1 MKGNL
6 MYDTS
11 VFSRRTADAIA
22 ASFRA
27 CLERAVAEPG
37 VSVDA
42 LDRHILA
49 ARAESLVPCCL
60 ALPLEVALSVVAR
73 LCDVVG
79 DGDSDDVAASAVPP
93 LLGHAWRF
101 LDQAVATEA
110 AAGTVAA
117 SSDGGRSMI
126 RNINISDDS
135 VMSYTD
141 LEQQARALAALL
153 RHAASVVG
161 SHGARP
167 RVSVLGPN
175 SSGILTIHF
184 AAALVGGVVGNHN
197 THLVAPEL
205 AYQLQRFEPH
215 AIAIVDRGESLNVL
229 ADAALALVDRQGS
242 STTSPLR
249 IPVPWQA
256 SDILALLTGGPEV
269 SISGG
274 PEAFIDISGGPEAFI
289 DISGTSR
296 DVVDGFSP
304 QDPYML
310 YFTSGT
316 SGKPKGVMLTQD
328 IVCRHAV
335 GTTSEMRLH
344 SEDVW
349 LHAAP
354 MFHLVDAFAIYAITA
369 AAGQHVLQPSFEAA
383 ATLCVI
389 EREGVTVMNMA
400 STMVALICA
409 SPTLGLM
416 DLSSLRLVSCGGSP
430 LAAAV
435 VKRAIGAF
443 GCEFFVS
450 YGMTECCGKISMSL
464 LELAQR
470 DNTNEVR

>member
-6 MYDTS
+6 MYDTT
-11 VFSRRTADAIA
+11 VFSRRTAAALA
-22 ASFRA
+22 ASFKA
-27 CLERAVAEPG
+27 CLERAVAEPR
-37 VSVDA
+37 VSVDS

-49 ARAESLVPCCL
+49 ARAESSVPRCL
-60 ALPLEVALSVVAR
+60 ALPLEAAQSAVER
-73 LCDVVG
+73 LCDVSGGVT
-79 DGDSDDVAASAVPP
+79 ASVRLPP
-93 LLGHAWRF
+93 LGHAWRF
-101 LDQAVATEA
+101 LEQAVATEA
-110 AAGTVAA
+110 AAAGTVVA
-117 SSDGGRSMI
+117 SSGGSRAMI
-126 RNINISDDS
+126 RDVGDNA
-135 VMSYTD
+135 VMSYAD
-141 LEQQARALAALL
+141 LEQQARALATLL
-153 RHAASVVG
+153 RRAALVVG
-161 SHGARP
+161 SNGAHP

-175 SSGILTIHF
+175 GSGILAIHF
-184 AAALVGGVVGNHN
+184 AAALVGGIVGNHN

-205 AYQLQRFEPH
+205 AYQLERFEPH
-215 AIAIVDRGESLNVL
+215 AIAIVGRSDSLNAL
-229 ADAALALVDRQGS
+229 ADAALALVKRH
-242 STTSPLR
+242 LH
-249 IPVPWQA
+249 
-256 SDILALLTGGPEV
+256 
-269 SISGG
+269 
-274 PEAFIDISGGPEAFI
+274 FIDISGGPEAFI
-289 DISGTSR
+289 GISGTSL
-296 DVVDGFSP
+296 DIIDGFSP

-383 ATLCVI
+383 ATLRVI

-400 STMVALICA
+400 STMVALMCA

-464 LELAQR
+464 LESAQR
-470 DNTNEVR
+470 DNEHGVG